1 MDGCHLQLFEK
12 EHEEYLKD
20 ESRSVGYAQYIS
32 FPKNEDEIKLAI
44 KKAEEMDI
52 PLTVQGARTGISA
65 GAVPEGGLVLNLSK
79 MDQVTGM
86 RFCPEEQ
93 AFFLTCQP
101 GIVLSTLR
109 EKIQNKDFPTA
120 GWTEESLAAYELFND
135 SQEWFFPP
143 DPTET
148 SATIGGMIA
157 CNASGARTFHYGPTR
172 DYINAL
178 SLITADGS
186 SLRLKRGENT
196 AEGSRY
202 TLTMENGKKRQG
214 TFPGYSWPKI
224 KNASGYYA
232 DKNMDL
238 IDLFIG
244 SEGTLGIV
252 SEAELRLS
260 PAPGEMWSM
269 TAFFEDEE
277 SAVNFVIRLRE
288 ERFPEAVVAAI
299 EYFNVHALNLL
310 REQRKTPAFESIPE
324 ISPEYHTA
332 IYFELHGED
341 EEAVSEAMMQTCDIL
356 IEEGGDDEMTW
367 IAVNE
372 KEMEKLHFFRHATPE
387 AVNLCIDERR
397 KESPGLTKLGTD
409 MAVPDCKLKEVIQL
423 YSQSLKETDLEWVM
437 FGHIGDNH
445 IHVNI
450 LPNTMEEYEKGKA
463 IYQNWAK
470 EVIAMGGTVSAE
482 HGIGKLKKS
491 FLKDM
496 YGEEGIE
503 AMKAV
508 KKEFDPQERL
518 NKGCLFE

>member
-1 MDGCHLQLFEK
+1 M
-12 EHEEYLKD
+12 
-20 ESRSVGYAQYIS
+20 
-32 FPKNEDEIKLAI
+32 
-44 KKAEEMDI
+44 
-52 PLTVQGARTGISA
+52 
-65 GAVPEGGLVLNLSK
+65 
-79 MDQVTGM
+79 
-86 RFCPEEQ
+86 
-93 AFFLTCQP
+93 
-101 GIVLSTLR
+101 
-109 EKIQNKDFPTA
+109 
-120 GWTEESLAAYELFND
+120 
-135 SQEWFFPP
+135 
-143 DPTET
+143 
-148 SATIGGMIA
+148 
-157 CNASGARTFHYGPTR
+157 
-172 DYINAL
+172 
-178 SLITADGS
+178 
-186 SLRLKRGENT
+186 
-196 AEGSRY
+196 
-202 TLTMENGKKRQG
+202 
-214 TFPGYSWPKI
+214 
-224 KNASGYYA
+224 
-232 DKNMDL
+232 
-238 IDLFIG
+238 FIG

-463 IYQNWAK
+463 IYKNWAK

-508 KKEFDPQERL
+508 KKEFDPQGRL